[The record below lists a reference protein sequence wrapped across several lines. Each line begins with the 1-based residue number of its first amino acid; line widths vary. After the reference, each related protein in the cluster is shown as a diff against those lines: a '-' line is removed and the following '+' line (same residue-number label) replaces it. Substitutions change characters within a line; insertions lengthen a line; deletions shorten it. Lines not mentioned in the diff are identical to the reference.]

1 MIVLFT
7 SLRKDQQQIAKAEFY
22 NIVVSLFL
30 DKWLLDEL
38 AASLD
43 EELRQESL
51 SGGVWKVLIKVPPK
65 RLLR

>member
-43 EELRQESL
+43 EELRGPNKYSR
-51 SGGVWKVLIKVPPK
+51 VTN
-65 RLLR
+65 LR